1 MFLWKWPNQW
11 DTVGHENHFFPYQ
24 KVLGK
29 ICQKHNHQAFLKFNL
44 IPKIFPV
51 FQKLSKKMLSQIQ
64 LCINLG
70 HFHKN
75 NKIQLWMAH
84 FKPLL
89 HTLRWLKIGI
99 WTLYQIIF
107 DLWKIFTWISGQK
120 SFWRS
125 FDSVFFKYNTLTLT
139 SKIALIGQ
147 FWSPTTLLKMKK
159 FKKNFQIPWS
169 YPKTFNFWEN

>member
-1 MFLWKWPNQW
+1 MAIFIKTIKSSCEWPIL
-11 DTVGHENHFFPYQ
+11 NHIY
-24 KVLGK
+24 KGYSR
-29 ICQKHNHQAFLKFNL
+29 N
-44 IPKIFPV
+44 
-51 FQKLSKKMLSQIQ
+51 FQKNDIT
-64 LCINLG
+64 NTTVTYWFG

-89 HTLRWLKIGI
+89 HTLRWLQIGI
-99 WTLYQIIF
+99 WTLYQVIF
-107 DLWKIFTWISGQK
+107 ELWKLFTWIRGQK

-147 FWSPTTLLKMKK
+147 FWSPTTPLKMKK

>member
-1 MFLWKWPNQW
+1 MVVFLTNFTKYFLIGKKWVSCP
-11 DTVGHENHFFPYQ
+11 TVTHWF
-24 KVLGK
+24 
-29 ICQKHNHQAFLKFNL
+29 
-44 IPKIFPV
+44 
-51 FQKLSKKMLSQIQ
+51 
-64 LCINLG
+64 G

-89 HTLRWLKIGI
+89 HTLRWLQIGI
-99 WTLYQIIF
+99 WTLYQVIF
-107 DLWKIFTWISGQK
+107 ELWKLFTWIRGQK
-120 SFWRS
+120 SFLRS

-147 FWSPTTLLKMKK
+147 FWSPTTPLKMKK

>member
-1 MFLWKWPNQW
+1 M
-11 DTVGHENHFFPYQ
+11 
-24 KVLGK
+24 
-29 ICQKHNHQAFLKFNL
+29 LKFSQYSRN
-44 IPKIFPV
+44 
-51 FQKLSKKMLSQIQ
+51 FQK
-64 LCINLG
+64 NDTTNTTVTHWFG

-89 HTLRWLKIGI
+89 HTLRWLQIGI
-99 WTLYQIIF
+99 WTLYQVIF
-107 DLWKIFTWISGQK
+107 ELWKLFTWISGQK

-147 FWSPTTLLKMKK
+147 FWSPTTPLKMKK